1 MSSLR
6 LAIIHGR
13 IRVEERLLI
22 RACEQRGIACDLID
36 DRSIVLA
43 PGAGWDGYDVA
54 LMRGISQQRAFHVA
68 SVLEA
73 VGVKVVNSP
82 AVLEICN
89 DKIRASAAL
98 ARAGVP
104 QPELRV
110 AFSPASALEAIEEM
124 GYPVVLKPP
133 LGSWG
138 RLLARIND
146 RDAAEA
152 ILEHKQVLGSFH
164 HSSFYI
170 QEYIE
175 KDGRDIRA
183 FVLGDESICAIYR
196 HSEHWI
202 TNTARGA
209 EASNCPLTPEIASI
223 CARASDAVGGGMLA
237 IDLFE
242 DRNGRLL
249 VNEINGTMEFRNSI
263 DTTGVDIPV
272 RVIAYLERIGCSS
285 AIERE
290 EVVA

>member
-1 MSSLR
+1 
-6 LAIIHGR
+6 
-13 IRVEERLLI
+13 
-22 RACEQRGIACDLID
+22 D
-36 DRSIVLA
+36 
-43 PGAGWDGYDVA
+43 PGAGWDHYDLA

-73 VGVKVVNSP
+73 SGVAVVNPP

-89 DKIRASAAL
+89 DKIRTSAAL

-104 QPELRV
+104 QPELRI
-110 AFSPASALEAIEEM
+110 AFSPASALEAIEEI
-124 GYPVVLKPP
+124 GYPVVLKPA

-152 ILEHKQVLGSFH
+152 VLEHKQVLGSFH

-170 QEYIE
+170 QEYVE

-183 FVLGDESICAIYR
+183 FVLGDETICAIYR

-209 EASNCPLTPEIASI
+209 EASNCPVTAEIADI
-223 CARASDAVGGGMLA
+223 CRRAADAVGGGALA
-237 IDLFE
+237 IDLLV
-242 DRNGRLL
+242 DQDGRLL

-263 DTTGVDIPV
+263 DTTGVDIPG
-272 RVIAYLERIGCSS
+272 RLIEYLEHVGCSRM
-285 AIERE
+285 IERE

>member
-1 MSSLR
+1 MSPLR

-13 IRVEERLLI
+13 IRAEERLLI
-22 RACEQRGIACDLID
+22 RACEQRGIDCDLID

-43 PGAGWDGYDVA
+43 PGEGWDGYDVA

-209 EASNCPLTPEIASI
+209 EASNCPVTPEIAAIS
-223 CARASDAVGGGMLA
+223 ARASAAVGGGMLA

-242 DRNGRLL
+242 DRDGRLL

-263 DTTGVDIPV
+263 DTTGVDIPA
-272 RVIAYLERIGCSS
+272 RAIAYLERLGCSPV
-285 AIERE
+285 IERE